1 MCIIRDSSAMCLASS
16 ASSSELISSVFFCW
30 RSFSASSISS
40 SSSTLLC
47 KESRSFKKKATIQHK
62 NDLIRRARSTPWTY
76 WEDNRSKVCLK
87 LMGEDRLCK
96 SSWPCPCMHACI
108 YMNKMYISYSCKT
121 TDHRAFSH
129 GLITHQSI
137 WHNTLVTTSLAMI
150 IATIYCNHHTL
161 VMRSSLLS
169 IQYLSSSSI
178 FITLMETDSSVFEP
192 MIVDTVPLPS
202 NSSSGTSSSS
212 NKSKQF

>member
-1 MCIIRDSSAMCLASS
+1 
-16 ASSSELISSVFFCW
+16 
-30 RSFSASSISS
+30 
-40 SSSTLLC
+40 
-47 KESRSFKKKATIQHK
+47 
-62 NDLIRRARSTPWTY
+62 
-76 WEDNRSKVCLK
+76 
-87 LMGEDRLCK
+87 MGEDRLCK

-121 TDHRAFSH
+121 TDHRVFSH

-178 FITLMETDSSVFEP
+178 FITLMEPDSSVFEP

-212 NKSKQF
+212 NKSEQFTPKKFSIHRGCSVIRDYIKCGFMKTWHYWERGVS